1 MPFLT
6 LLEVFEVHACCLSC
20 MFMSSSGC
28 HKEPGPEE
36 SLGVLRLWITHRVCH
51 NEESNTYLLEIF
63 ATTSLPFFLLM

>member
-6 LLEVFEVHACCLSC
+6 WLEVFEVHAYCLSC
-20 MFMSSSGC
+20 TFMSPFGC
-28 HKEPGPEE
+28 HKEPAPEE
-36 SLGVLRLWITHRVCH
+36 SLQVLRLWITHRMCH